1 MRDLHL
7 PLSAFFVWALV
18 FGALLIAFFLELTQP
33 IIIVG
38 LMLLSFAGLVAV
50 AIINAWIKNQGF

>member
-33 IIIVG
+33 IIIAG
-38 LMLLSFAGLVAV
+38 LMVLSFVALVTTA
-50 AIINAWIKNQGF
+50 AIYTWFENQRL

>member
-1 MRDLHL
+1 MHDLHL

-18 FGALLIAFFLELTQP
+18 FGALLIAFFLELAQP

-38 LMLLSFAGLVAV
+38 LRLLSFAGLVAA
-50 AIINAWIKNQGF
+50 AIINTWIKNQGF

>member
-7 PLSAFFVWALV
+7 PLSGFFVWALV

-33 IIIVG
+33 IIIAG
-38 LMLLSFAGLVAV
+38 LMVLSFVALVTTA
-50 AIINAWIKNQGF
+50 AIYTWFENQRL